1 VPGWGDIVRILLAE
15 DSSDIHILLRHYLER
30 AGHEVEVVEN
40 GDLAV
45 RAWFLRRF
53 ELILMDLD
61 MPVMDGFAATRAI
74 RRIERERN
82 LTAPTIVAL
91 TAHGSDAEPEALE
104 QGCNAC
110 LAKPIGPADL
120 LALVERIQTGGEAPP
135 PPAPAPAP
143 PPAPASTGDRV
154 RVVVDPDL
162 KEFIPSFFE
171 NRRQEIERLKNALD
185 QGDLDTVRR
194 LGHGLK
200 GKGTG
205 YGFAD
210 ITTIGAGLE
219 VAAKGGDVSG
229 VRKAIDD
236 LASYLD
242 RVDITYG

>member
-1 VPGWGDIVRILLAE
+1 VRILLAE
-15 DSSDIHILLRHYLER
+15 DSADIYILLRHYLEK
-30 AGHEVEVVEN
+30 AGHFVEVVEN

-74 RRIERERN
+74 RRIEREK
-82 LTAPTIVAL
+82 AIPPPTIVAL
-91 TAHGSDAEPEALE
+91 TAHGSEAAPEALA

-110 LAKPIGPADL
+110 IAKPIAPADL
-120 LALVERIQTGGEAPP
+120 LDLVDRIATGAPAPVP
-135 PPAPAPAP
+135 PPAPDPVPTAPA
-143 PPAPASTGDRV
+143 GDRNRV

-171 NRRQEIERLKNALD
+171 NRRQEVERLKNALN

-219 VAAKGGDVSG
+219 VAAKSGDVGG
-229 VRKAIDD
+229 VQKAIDD